1 MASIRILHL
10 TSTAVFWE
18 RSPPGG
24 GEPAA
29 KAGAWGEV
37 PQYGGMMCV
46 RTVMLPSPDTLL

>member
-18 RSPPGG
+18 QSPPGG
-24 GEPAA
+24 GEPVA
-29 KAGAWGEV
+29 KAGAWGGV
-37 PQYGGMMCV
+37 RQYGGMMCV